1 MEDIPDDMFFYV
13 IYDMNDFDFIY
24 IYIYIDIYIYMREYW
39 YHGGYTT
46 KRHAT
51 NTIDTLKKCSN
62 SPARGWLMVI
72 FSANMAMS
80 TTKNSDFFQTRCLIS
95 QCHIDTYQL
104 PQRYPDFGLH
114 GSSWW
119 ITPEIRKWVPPGMW
133 SDSGISKVGR
143 VQNSRWVEK
152 KRISLTTGRLLSLHL
167 GHFWDFFGQVYTAA
181 YFMAWVSAPWMCSVQ
196 SSKSYGTL
204 FH

>member
-1 MEDIPDDMFFYV
+1 
-13 IYDMNDFDFIY
+13 
-24 IYIYIDIYIYMREYW
+24 
-39 YHGGYTT
+39 
-46 KRHAT
+46 
-51 NTIDTLKKCSN
+51 
-62 SPARGWLMVI
+62 MVI

-152 KRISLTTGRLLSLHL
+152 TNIPYNWEAFVFTFGSFLGFFWAGIHSSIFYGLGLGSMNVFRPIIEILRHIVSLTL
-167 GHFWDFFGQVYTAA
+167 
-181 YFMAWVSAPWMCSVQ
+181 VQ
-196 SSKSYGTL
+196 GKIYIPVGC
-204 FH
+204 FHA